1 MISAGKRSGVNWRR
15 LNSVLIHAANVRT
28 DRVFAKPGTP
38 SSNRWPLVS
47 NPINKRVT
55 KPFWPTTTLDI
66 SASSG
71 SIQLPTALTFSVIS
85 SVDNVITPFGV
96 DTKSL
101 QGSRDGR
108 DERSRYPYRPL
119 SLQAFKVESG
129 LKTPHFNA
137 VLHPTPWQRKT
148 LWNAITCLALLVI
161 AGSVICTVYVATRV
175 LLFLQPLLLPVA
187 TAGVL
192 AYLLEPVVTWVARR
206 GLPRLV
212 AVIIVFALFIM
223 SGALLLLGIGP
234 NVYNESQKFSNALP
248 GYFER
253 SWSSLDKLLRENLDK
268 LPQIGPHPAIP
279 APSPSSTPPSSD
291 QENSGQPKL
300 EDNPWVQQSL
310 QYLRDQLPGLAQ
322 RTWALVEASLSGVFG
337 AFGFVFGLFMVP
349 IYLFFFLKESPA
361 IAHTWSRYLP
371 LRKSEFRDE
380 LVVVLTEINSYLI
393 NFFRGQLVVS
403 MIDGVLTAIGLSV
416 LGLQFGFLIGLFLAI
431 VGIIPWV
438 GFAICYIPAVIIAFV
453 QFNDLAHPIW
463 VTIIFFIVQQI
474 DGMVVAPRIVGNSVG
489 LHPMTVIVS
498 VFFWTLALGGLLGA
512 VLAIPLTATVKV
524 LMNRYV
530 WVRRRSIFFDD
541 NSPSP
546 PKGEDSEIEIA
557 T

>member
-1 MISAGKRSGVNWRR
+1 VATPRPRKRGSAPGV
-15 LNSVLIHAANVRT
+15 A
-28 DRVFAKPGTP
+28 
-38 SSNRWPLVS
+38 
-47 NPINKRVT
+47 
-55 KPFWPTTTLDI
+55 
-66 SASSG
+66 
-71 SIQLPTALTFSVIS
+71 
-85 SVDNVITPFGV
+85 
-96 DTKSL
+96 
-101 QGSRDGR
+101 
-108 DERSRYPYRPL
+108 
-119 SLQAFKVESG
+119 QAFG
-129 LKTPHFNA
+129 LKLGSKPSNLVA
-137 VLHPTPWQRKT
+137 VLYPTPWQRKT
-148 LWNAITCLALLVI
+148 LWNAITCIALLVI
-161 AGSVICTVYVATRV
+161 AGSVICTVYVASRV

-187 TAGVL
+187 VAGVL
-192 AYLLEPVVTWVARR
+192 AYLLEPLVTWLARR
-206 GLPRLV
+206 GLPRLI
-212 AVIIVFALFIM
+212 AVIIVFALFIS

-234 NVYNESQKFSNALP
+234 NVYSESQKFSNALP

-253 SWSSLDKLLRENLDK
+253 SWSSLDNLLRENLER
-268 LPQIGPHPAIP
+268 LPQIGPHQATPAP
-279 APSPSSTPPSSD
+279 TPSPSGTAPGSEPDNPS
-291 QENSGQPKL
+291 QPKL

-322 RTWALVEASLSGVFG
+322 RTWELVQSSLSGFFG
-337 AFGFVFGLFMVP
+337 AFGFLFGLFMVP
-349 IYLFFFLKESPA
+349 VYLFFFLKESPT

-403 MIDGVLTAIGLSV
+403 MIDGFLTAIGLSV

-438 GFAICYIPAVIIAFV
+438 GFAVCYIPAVIIAFV

-463 VTIIFFIVQQI
+463 VTVIFFIVQQI

-530 WVRRRSIFFDD
+530 WVRQRSIFFDD
-541 NSPSP
+541 NSPSR

>member
-1 MISAGKRSGVNWRR
+1 M
-15 LNSVLIHAANVRT
+15 
-28 DRVFAKPGTP
+28 
-38 SSNRWPLVS
+38 
-47 NPINKRVT
+47 
-55 KPFWPTTTLDI
+55 
-66 SASSG
+66 
-71 SIQLPTALTFSVIS
+71 
-85 SVDNVITPFGV
+85 
-96 DTKSL
+96 
-101 QGSRDGR
+101 
-108 DERSRYPYRPL
+108 
-119 SLQAFKVESG
+119 QAFRVETAF
-129 LKTPHFNA
+129 KTQHFSA
-137 VLHPTPWQRKT
+137 VLYPTPWQRKT
-148 LWNAITCLALLVI
+148 LWNAITCVALLVI
-161 AGSVICTVYVATRV
+161 AGSVICVIYATSRV

-187 TAGVL
+187 VAGVL
-192 AYLLEPVVTWVARR
+192 AYLLEPLVTWLARR

-212 AVIIVFALFIM
+212 AVIIVFALFIG

-234 NVYNESQKFSNALP
+234 NIYNESVKFSNALP
-248 GYFER
+248 AYFER
-253 SWSSLDKLLRENLDK
+253 SWSSLDNLLRENLEK
-268 LPQIGPHPAIP
+268 LPQIGPHPTP
-279 APSPSSTPPSSD
+279 APGALSE
-291 QENSGQPKL
+291 QENASQPRL
-300 EDNPWVQQSL
+300 GDNPWVQQSL
-310 QYLRDQLPGLAQ
+310 QYLRDQLPTLAQ
-322 RTWALVEASLSGVFG
+322 RTWALVQTSLSGVFG
-337 AFGFVFGLFMVP
+337 AFGFLFGLFMVP
-349 IYLFFFLKESPA
+349 IYLFFFLKESPT

-416 LGLQFGFLIGLFLAI
+416 LGLQFGFLIGLFLCIA
-431 VGIIPWV
+431 GIIPWV

-530 WVRRRSIFFDD
+530 WVRQRSIFFDD
-541 NSPSP
+541 NS